1 MGFVCFVLLRI
12 SSVFYSFYLAV
23 YQGLKSNTNSKVCG
37 ECMEA
42 IIMNSTDIFSLDLD
56 GVRTLIPAY
65 IAALEIV
72 LPDKDLKLTG
82 NVNKT
87 ELRRAAIHLLLSL
100 LVLPLHFQNCPI
112 KELFNSG
119 NHLPI

>member
-1 MGFVCFVLLRI
+1 
-12 SSVFYSFYLAV
+12 
-23 YQGLKSNTNSKVCG
+23 
-37 ECMEA
+37 
-42 IIMNSTDIFSLDLD
+42 MNSTDIFSLDLD